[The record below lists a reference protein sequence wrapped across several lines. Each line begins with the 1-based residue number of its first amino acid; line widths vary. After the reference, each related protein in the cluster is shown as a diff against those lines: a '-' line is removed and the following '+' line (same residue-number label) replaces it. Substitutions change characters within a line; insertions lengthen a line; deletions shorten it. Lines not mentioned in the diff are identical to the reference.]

1 VCAFVFAR
9 AGVRGCVWA
18 GQGLEGL
25 GRRGSAL
32 SLVRRLSRMSVA
44 LRASCHPMR
53 CSRGSYNFSPWR
65 RRDGVL
71 TPFGSAPVFW
81 NKRARRAADPFC
93 ELGFTRWLR
102 CARATRRATRS
113 LHRQR
118 STLPFIVTGARP
130 PARAAVCGV
139 ATCCTMLRRRQ
150 SSDAE
155 SGEPARRG
163 PPATALPSDGGR
175 GVAAAARVAE
185 LRGDGSQVDLFSEG
199 GILSLAR
206 QAADRFQA
214 GSVRRGA

>member
-1 VCAFVFAR
+1 M
-9 AGVRGCVWA
+9 
-18 GQGLEGL
+18 EGL

-44 LRASCHPMR
+44 LRASCHPMC

-113 LHRQR
+113 LHRQP
-118 STLPFIVTGARP
+118 STLPFIVTAPVRLRAQRCAALQHVVPCCTAGSRQTQRAASLPGEDRRPLPCRVTADAALLRLRVWRSCGAMDP
-130 PARAAVCGV
+130 KLTCSARAA
-139 ATCCTMLRRRQ
+139 
-150 SSDAE
+150 SSA
-155 SGEPARRG
+155 SRAKRPIA
-163 PPATALPSDGGR
+163 SKR
-175 GVAAAARVAE
+175 GVCAAGRRDARHAT
-185 LRGDGSQVDLFSEG
+185 
-199 GILSLAR
+199 
-206 QAADRFQA
+206 
-214 GSVRRGA
+214 